1 MKHVNV
7 DIVGNGNVVGNGN
20 RTISVTNNTRI
31 NNNGGSGGSGGSGGG
46 GGAGGEIAV
55 LAAVVSVIMCWL
67 YVRHIDG
74 IYDVLTKAAL
84 LSSLPILPLVIGFL
98 WRLRTEEGTWGDMVK
113 LFINPVVTIIVL
125 SLLNFGYGRLDGH
138 VIQMATHMQARDFW
152 NGLSEYGHR
161 VVFENIVGTTAW
173 WRASSASAAMESAPP
188 DGRRRRG
195 APGTAS
201 CRSIWDSRRP
211 RPWYTIGCLRFAP
224 FP

>member
-161 VVFENIVGTTAW
+161 VVFENIVGT
-173 WRASSASAAMESAPP
+173 AAIVGVLLSFDTVAAPKYP
-188 DGRRRRG
+188 D
-195 APGTAS
+195 
-201 CRSIWDSRRP
+201 D
-211 RPWYTIGCLRFAP
+211 LD
-224 FP
+224 

>member
-98 WRLRTEEGTWGDMVK
+98 WRLRTEEGTWG
-113 LFINPVVTIIVL
+113 IWSNCL
-125 SLLNFGYGRLDGH
+125 STLLLR
-138 VIQMATHMQARDFW
+138 
-152 NGLSEYGHR
+152 
-161 VVFENIVGTTAW
+161 
-173 WRASSASAAMESAPP
+173 SS
-188 DGRRRRG
+188 
-195 APGTAS
+195 
-201 CRSIWDSRRP
+201 
-211 RPWYTIGCLRFAP
+211 F
-224 FP
+224 